1 MNAEWWGSLSKSDQ
15 MIIEACASQANDLS
29 YSEYNA
35 NNGKYLAKL
44 VNEHGV
50 IVKEFGDEV
59 YDAFG
64 DASAE
69 VFEETRAHSALAAE
83 VHDSFAAAR
92 AEVGGWMKLSESAY
106 YAQRNRVLGL

>member
-1 MNAEWWGSLSKSDQ
+1 
-15 MIIEACASQANDLS
+15 
-29 YSEYNA
+29 
-35 NNGKYLAKL
+35 L

-50 IVKEFGDEV
+50 VVKEFGDEV